1 MKVLRLLVCLL
12 AAVALAAPP
21 LATQATPQAHPAGM
35 DCHGPGDDR
44 DHNHDHGHDNAK
56 HTSHGCCP
64 SMNGSLAV
72 LAVAEI
78 ELAVQAIDHSPRA
91 SFVLS
96 GLIPTK
102 DPPPP
107 RV

>member
-21 LATQATPQAHPAGM
+21 LAAQATPQARPAGM
-35 DCHGPGDDR
+35 DCHGQ
-44 DHNHDHGHDNAK
+44 GHDRGPDHDQGNAK
-56 HTSHGCCP
+56 HTSHSCCP
-64 SMNGSLAV
+64 SMNGSVAV
-72 LAVAEI
+72 LATAEI
-78 ELAVQAIDHSPRA
+78 ELAVQRLDRSPRA
-91 SFVLS
+91 SFALC
-96 GLIPTK
+96 GLIPAK